1 MTGFRDRGIVDVQMA
16 YIDPTAG
23 GLLLQAVFGGV
34 AAFFVFFW
42 KRFVGLFRKSPLPP
56 AQEAGPPKS

>member
-1 MTGFRDRGIVDVQMA
+1 MEMLA

-34 AAFFVFFW
+34 AAFVVLFW
-42 KRFVGLFRKSPLPP
+42 NRIKRMLGFSKASATPPPSPPP
-56 AQEAGPPKS
+56 PPDAPAP

>member
-1 MTGFRDRGIVDVQMA
+1 MEMMA

-34 AAFFVFFW
+34 AAFFVLFW
-42 KRFVGLFRKSPLPP
+42 NRIKRFLGFSKAAASTPSTPPVDPPPPPSP
-56 AQEAGPPKS
+56 

>member
-1 MTGFRDRGIVDVQMA
+1 MMA

-23 GLLLQAVFGGV
+23 GMALQVIFGGV

-42 KRFVGLFRKSPLPP
+42 RRITGFFKKTPP
-56 AQEAGPPKS
+56 APPSDPAAK